1 MRQHRAPVEAA
12 AGCSSLRPC
21 FLPDDLLQFVAESRA
36 LLLHRSL
43 TSLSV
48 QNIGIGWIDAVSHLG
63 VLLANHYCQLSMN
76 AVMSYVG
83 FYLRYD
89 VYF

>member
-1 MRQHRAPVEAA
+1 M
-12 AGCSSLRPC
+12 
-21 FLPDDLLQFVAESRA
+21 
-36 LLLHRSL
+36 LLHCSL

-48 QNIGIGWIDAVSHLG
+48 QSIGIGWIDAVSHLG